1 MTNNEGARPGAE
13 EARRAL
19 ETVYESKH
27 ALAGYVRSPRWMYPL
42 QGLGMGLFVIGLVF
56 SKEDGW
62 GSSLLAVA
70 AVFFCLLPLL
80 QARGRVVVDVYTHQ
94 GSRMLALVYVT
105 AFVLTAVTALVL
117 YSLLSWTWIAFAAAA
132 LTLIL
137 TLFMGPAMEARL
149 ERSLR
154 NALE

>member
-1 MTNNEGARPGAE
+1 MTSNQGARPGAE

-19 ETVYESKH
+19 ETVSESKH

-42 QGLGMGLFVIGLVF
+42 QGLGMGLFVFGLIF
-56 SKEDGW
+56 SKENGW

-94 GSRMLALVYVT
+94 GSRKLALVYVT

-117 YSLLSWTWIAFAAAA
+117 YSLYSWAWIAFVAAS
-132 LTLIL
+132 LSLIL

-149 ERSLR
+149 EQSLR
-154 NALE
+154 NSHP

>member
-1 MTNNEGARPGAE
+1 MTNNQGARPDSA

-27 ALAGYVRSPRWMYPL
+27 ALAAYVRSPVWLYPL

-80 QARGRVVVDVYTHQ
+80 QARGRVVVDVYTHR
-94 GSRMLALVYVT
+94 GSRRLALVYVT
-105 AFVLTAVTALVL
+105 AFALTAVAALVL
-117 YSLLSWTWIAFAAAA
+117 YSIYSWTWIAFAAAA
-132 LTLIL
+132 ISLVLTLV
-137 TLFMGPAMEARL
+137 MGPAMEARL

-154 NALE
+154 NSHP

>member
-1 MTNNEGARPGAE
+1 MTSNQGARPGAE

-19 ETVYESKH
+19 ETVSESKH

-42 QGLGMGLFVIGLVF
+42 QGLGMGLFVLGLVF
-56 SKEDGW
+56 SKENGW

-94 GSRMLALVYVT
+94 GSRKLALVYVT

-117 YSLLSWTWIAFAAAA
+117 YSLYSWNWIAFVAAS
-132 LTLIL
+132 LSLIL

-149 ERSLR
+149 EQSLR
-154 NALE
+154 NSHP